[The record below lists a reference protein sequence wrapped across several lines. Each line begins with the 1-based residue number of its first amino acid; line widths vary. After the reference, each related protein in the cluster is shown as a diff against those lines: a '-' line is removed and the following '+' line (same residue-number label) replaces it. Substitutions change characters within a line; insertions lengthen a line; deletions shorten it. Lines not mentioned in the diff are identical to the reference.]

1 VVSVDGR
8 PLVPSSFAHPPDA
21 KGDNIMVASG
31 QSYVGSRR
39 GDPMRRRHLLFGLLA
54 VATMGGARAE
64 PSKKAYRIAIAAPAE
79 VSEASNPVAQAFL
92 NELRR
97 LGYVEGDNLSIE
109 RFSGEGRATHYP
121 DLAQDIV
128 RRKPDVIFAVPHSS
142 PSISRQQQPQF
153 RLSAPSAIRSSR
165 ALSLAWRDLAAISP
179 GSPSILGRSS
189 GTSESN
195 CSGRWCRI

>member
-1 VVSVDGR
+1 
-8 PLVPSSFAHPPDA
+8 
-21 KGDNIMVASG
+21 
-31 QSYVGSRR
+31 
-39 GDPMRRRHLLFGLLA
+39 MRRRHLLFGLLA

-128 RRKPDVIFAVPHSS
+128 RRKPDVIFSRTTFLTLDFKAATTTTPIVGTFGYPVEQGVVSSVP
-142 PSISRQQQPQF
+142 
-153 RLSAPSAIRSSR
+153 
-165 ALSLAWRDLAAISP
+165 SLTDDSHTR
-179 GSPSILGRSS
+179 
-189 GTSESN
+189 
-195 CSGRWCRI
+195 